1 MYKYDKVIVCYF
13 ILGISLITSI
23 VLSVFAYRIPS
34 QISENIHANIIFYIM
49 IVFMIFS
56 VTLGLSIIILLA
68 IYINPQSTSRC
79 ETCSLNVSIEESKI
93 KPDEADTLEKRRTY
107 FIKNNKISTFTFVSD
122 TNLEYKSLKEKIK
135 EINLYLRNSYF
146 KTYKINPA
154 LKRNYRINIFCVN
167 TFCENETVKMVV
179 SRLNSDSSIQKKNLN
194 IVYLEQEKKLIFKKI
209 DLLGKFYRVNLI
221 FSYFRCIRILSRTL
235 NISYSSLVDEILK

>member
-1 MYKYDKVIVCYF
+1 MHKYDKVIVSYF
-13 ILGISLITSI
+13 ILGISLITCI

-34 QISENIHANIIFYIM
+34 QISENIYANIIFYIM

-56 VTLGLSIIILLA
+56 VTLGLSIILLA
-68 IYINPQSTSRC
+68 IYINPQSTRC
-79 ETCSLNVSIEESKI
+79 EICSLHVSIEESKI
-93 KPDEADTLEKRRTY
+93 KHDEADKLEKRRTY
-107 FIKNNKISTFTFVSD
+107 FIKKNKISTFTFASD

-146 KTYKINPA
+146 KAYKINPN
-154 LKRNYRINIFCVN
+154 LKWNCRINIFCVD
-167 TFCENETVKMVV
+167 TFCENDAVKMVG
-179 SRLNSDSSIQKKNLN
+179 RLNSNSSIQKKNLN

-209 DLLGKFYRVNLI
+209 DLIANIYRINLI
-221 FSYFRCIRILSRTL
+221 FAYFRCIRLLSNTL

>member
-1 MYKYDKVIVCYF
+1 MHKYDKVIISYF
-13 ILGISLITSI
+13 ILGISLIICI

-56 VTLGLSIIILLA
+56 VTLGLSIIILLL
-68 IYINPQSTSRC
+68 IFINPQSATRC
-79 ETCSLNVSIEESKI
+79 EACSLNVSIEESKI
-93 KPDEADTLEKRRTY
+93 KHDEADKFEKRRTY
-107 FIKNNKISTFTFVSD
+107 FIKKNKISTFTFALD

-154 LKRNYRINIFCVN
+154 LKRNYRINIFCVD
-167 TFCENETVKMVV
+167 TFCENDAVKMVC
-179 SRLNSDSSIQKKNLN
+179 RLNSNSSIQKKNLN

-209 DLLGKFYRVNLI
+209 DLIGNIYRINLI
-221 FSYFRCIRILSRTL
+221 FAYFRCIRLLSNTL